1 MIRVLLADDDPDVL
15 TALSDLLSAEVDI
28 SVIGSAGDGPAALE
42 LARTLRPDAAVVDVR
57 MPGGGPS
64 LVRALADLIPGIC
77 VVGLSAQSQE
87 TSRQAMLHAGASA
100 YLVKGDRGLDLAA
113 TLRCASASGRT

>member
-15 TALSDLLSAEVDI
+15 TALADLLSAEADI
-28 SVIGSAGDGPAALE
+28 SVIGAAGDGTAALE
-42 LARTLRPDAAVVDVR
+42 LARQLQPDAAVVDVR

-64 LVRALADLIPGIC
+64 LVRALSALVPGIR

-100 YLVKGDRGLDLAA
+100 YLVKGDRGLDLAG
-113 TLRCASASGRT
+113 TLRCTSASEVD